1 MRLVEGLCE
10 ESGGKELCLEL
21 VDIYQVAYL
30 LFLPC
35 LAHAYIHLFLHLLW
49 RFFVLIHTISLVG
62 VCNPTPFSKRKRDDS
77 TIHGKVSP
85 IGKYASHRCHLAP
98 LQGVYESDLPLRKS

>member
-1 MRLVEGLCE
+1 LRLVEGLCE

-35 LAHAYIHLFLHLLW
+35 LAHAYIYIYTS
-49 RFFVLIHTISLVG
+49 FFSTCHDDLIS
-62 VCNPTPFSKRKRDDS
+62 
-77 TIHGKVSP
+77 
-85 IGKYASHRCHLAP
+85 
-98 LQGVYESDLPLRKS
+98 